1 MVQLCILYYQF
12 KLFIAQ
18 SSPWLH
24 PWMSWA
30 KVMMIKAA
38 LHGSLSGFIALFP
51 RSSLSTRTATYSC
64 GGCALLN
71 CRLLHSRFNLYEW
84 CPLELCTEL
93 ISTAIAMNLL
103 TAAQWSWCYYSHF
116 KNKKIGAHKNFLKSL
131 KYKEVL
137 QEVSGLLLTVC
148 VFCQL
153 PGNYPGE
160 KQTINFKWFALLHL
174 LFHPHTEK
182 WKIQ

>member
-1 MVQLCILYYQF
+1 
-12 KLFIAQ
+12 
-18 SSPWLH
+18 
-24 PWMSWA
+24 
-30 KVMMIKAA
+30 MMIKAA

-51 RSSLSTRTATYSC
+51 QSSLSTRTATYSC

-71 CRLLHSRFNLYEW
+71 CRLHHSRFNLYEW
-84 CPLELCTEL
+84 CPLELCTDFHSHSHEPAH
-93 ISTAIAMNLL
+93 SCPV
-103 TAAQWSWCYYSHF
+103 SWCYYSHF

-153 PGNYPGE
+153 PGNYPAE
-160 KQTINFKWFALLHL
+160 KQTINFEWFALLHL
-174 LFHPHTEK
+174 LLHPHTEK